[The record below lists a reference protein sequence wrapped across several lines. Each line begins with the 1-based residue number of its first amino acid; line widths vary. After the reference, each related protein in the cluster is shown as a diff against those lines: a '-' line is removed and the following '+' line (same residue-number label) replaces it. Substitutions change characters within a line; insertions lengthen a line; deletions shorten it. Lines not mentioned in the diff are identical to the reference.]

1 MDTLVKTISDAG
13 LGTGSLIALI
23 IVIWQQLKIIKG
35 FQAAIE
41 ENTLV
46 TRLLSEKIQS
56 QIESEK
62 ESRRIID
69 RCKFNQK
76 SFES

>member
-1 MDTLVKTISDAG
+1 MDILVKTISDAG

-76 SFES
+76 SF

>member
-1 MDTLVKTISDAG
+1 MDILVKTISDAG